1 MFRIEGLKELSQNLR
16 KVLGLIYRSDR
27 RLSLVHVLML
37 LCTSVLPLALLYAV
51 KYLVDAVEQLVRSP
65 QGGVPGEIWLFVAV
79 FGLIY
84 LFNRLCS
91 IFDGYISGLLG
102 EKTVNNIQR
111 MIQMQSAEVDMSY
124 FDTPSYYDAMYMAQ
138 QESSHRPL
146 MLLDQMT
153 SLVSELITLIGVVCI
168 LCAFSFWTVPVMIL
182 AGVPAIWVHMHRV
195 KVLYAWRKSRIKD
208 NREANYHAALQTN
221 RSFAK
226 EVRIYG
232 LSGFVQSRFWEIRN
246 RLYRQRREISGKT
259 SFLSALTV
267 CWDMVTLLLILCLLL
282 HKTWAG
288 LLTVGGFVMYFQ
300 AFRKGGGAMRSI
312 VKALS
317 GVYENHLFLSNLF
330 QFLELEHHIQS
341 PAHPVPFPSEIREGI
356 RFDKVTFRYPGAET
370 NVLDKADYFFEPNRI
385 NRISGANGMGKT
397 TLVKLL
403 CRLYDPEEGSITVD
417 GTDIRKFDLG
427 EFRRNIAVIFQ
438 DFVGYAF
445 TAEDNVTFGRR
456 REESDPDDFQRALVF
471 SGADEVIKKLPH
483 REKTLLGK
491 LFEGGEELSMGQ
503 WQRIAL
509 ARALY
514 RRSPILILDEP
525 NSWMDAEGRANFRKH
540 LPELCRDRLV
550 ILISHE
556 DADGQK

>member
-1 MFRIEGLKELSQNLR
+1 M
-16 KVLGLIYRSDR
+16 
-27 RLSLVHVLML
+27 SLVHVLML

-111 MIQMQSAEVDMSY
+111 MIQRQSAEVDMSY

-146 MLLDQMT
+146 VLLDQMT

-168 LCAFSFWTVPVMIL
+168 LCAFSFWTVPVMIM

-341 PAHPVPFPSEIREGI
+341 PAHPVPFPSEISEGI

-403 CRLYDPEEGSITVD
+403 CRLYDPEEGTITVD